1 MSISY
6 YDFKNMQKHSQ
17 HELVLSKGKVICET
31 DKNEL
36 KIVLYDMRS
45 FSVEI
50 VYHTVTK
57 KIASLSAFHKK
68 GI

>member
-6 YDFKNMQKHSQ
+6 YDFKNMQKYCQ
-17 HELVLSKGKVICET
+17 HELVLSEGKVICET
-31 DKNEL
+31 NKNEL

-50 VYHTVTK
+50 VYHTVTN
-57 KIASLSAFHKK
+57 KIASLSA
-68 GI
+68 